1 MASSV
6 VPYFRCASLVIMAAA
21 SSAAT
26 EDDSARKLAAADVLA
41 NAALGSG
48 KERLHPSTFGTMF
61 CEFVAYFRN
70 SVEALE
76 DLERK

>member
-1 MASSV
+1 M
-6 VPYFRCASLVIMAAA
+6 MAASGA
-21 SSAAT
+21 GT
-26 EDDSARKLAAADVLA
+26 EQSSARKQAAADVLA

-48 KERLHPSTFGTMF
+48 RERLHPSTFGTMF
-61 CEFVAYFRN
+61 CEFVAYFRS